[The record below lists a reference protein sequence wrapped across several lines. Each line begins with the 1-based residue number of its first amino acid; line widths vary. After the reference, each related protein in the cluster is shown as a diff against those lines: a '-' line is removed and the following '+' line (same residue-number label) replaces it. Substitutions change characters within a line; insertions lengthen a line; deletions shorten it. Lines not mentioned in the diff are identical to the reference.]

1 MQPTTL
7 EAQQAALREVRAR
20 YERGELTSETF
31 ERALDALLMARDA
44 EDCAAVLA
52 ALPPHP
58 LAALAALDMA
68 PPPSPPAPP
77 ATVRDTATARD
88 TRSIVAFMS
97 QTKKLRRPWRLAP
110 SMQTVA
116 IMGEVKLD
124 LRLAELPPQ
133 ATVRIS
139 AIMGSVVLYVPRTVR
154 VTVHSAVYLSDV
166 DALGEHTSGVV
177 AFGHE
182 EHAPPSGTGPTLNVE
197 VFALMGNVRVV
208 LVDERGVTIRELVR
222 DAVQAATDGIARG
235 LRQGSAPRPT
245 IEAAGERM

>member
-44 EDCAAVLA
+44 EDCAVVLA

-58 LAALAALDMA
+58 LAALAALDA
-68 PPPSPPAPP
+68 ASLPAPP
-77 ATVRDTATARD
+77 APAAPNATESE
-88 TRSIVAFMS
+88 TRQIVAFMS
-97 QTKKLRRPWRLAP
+97 QTKKLRRPWRLAA

-116 IMGEVKLD
+116 FMGEVKLD
-124 LRLAELPPQ
+124 LRLAELPSQ
-133 ATVRIS
+133 ATMRIT
-139 AIMGSVVLYVPRTVR
+139 AIMGTVVLYVPRTVR
-154 VTVHSAVYLSDV
+154 VAVHSAVYLSDV

-182 EHAPPSGTGPTLNVE
+182 EHAPPSGAPSGPRLDVE

-245 IEAAGERM
+245 IEAAGERT

>member
-58 LAALAALDMA
+58 LAALAALDTA

-77 ATVRDTATARD
+77 ATARD
-88 TRSIVAFMS
+88 TRRIVAFMS
-97 QTKKLRRPWRLAP
+97 ETKKLRRPWRLAA
-110 SMQTVA
+110 SMQTLA
-116 IMGEVKLD
+116 LMGEVKLD

-133 ATVRIS
+133 ATMRVS

-154 VTVHSAVYLSDV
+154 VTVRSSVYLSDV

-177 AFGHE
+177 TFGHE
-182 EHAPPSGTGPTLNVE
+182 EHAPPSGTASGPTLDVE